1 MCVEGMGKV
10 SGITL
15 TLIVTTVLNVSLIR
29 SSESEEERRIRS
41 TSP

>member
-1 MCVEGMGKV
+1 MCFEGMGKV

-29 SSESEEERRIRS
+29 LQSKRRREG
-41 TSP
+41 